1 MGARSVGHATTL
13 SGPVGFEIRSR
24 GKFLSLYSGR
34 RTYLSIEVVRKYL
47 KLLETTGKHAHNMPI
62 LLTTQAAAAEG
73 GCRPF
78 RAKHADGID
87 ETGGSRLRRLPPV
100 WSIESACFARV
111 FLWFQA
117 VLSIYVSPLWIS
129 KSSSMVINISG
140 VLLPLRPTFQK
151 RWL

>member
-1 MGARSVGHATTL
+1 M
-13 SGPVGFEIRSR
+13 I
-24 GKFLSLYSGR
+24 
-34 RTYLSIEVVRKYL
+34 RKYF
-47 KLLETTGKHAHNMPI
+47 KLLEAIGRKT
-62 LLTTQAAAAEG
+62 
-73 GCRPF
+73 

-129 KSSSMVINISG
+129 KSSSMIINISG
-140 VLLPLRPTFQK
+140 VHLEVNSN
-151 RWL
+151 